1 MNLFKKTLAGVLAM
15 SMAASAVPFAG
26 MGIAAVQASAQDI
39 SSTMEWGTLRIGG
52 GGFVSGIVAG
62 KDVMYARTDVG
73 GAYKYNYDTES
84 WEQLFGF
91 INEADRGLL
100 SVDAMAID
108 PTDDDTVYFLCG
120 CAYFSSEKTV
130 IFKTTDGGKTFTEI
144 DVTSLIKVMG
154 NGDGRQCGE
163 SIAVD
168 PDNPNIIYAGGD
180 VMSDDKSLSALIK
193 STDGGKTWKPVIGYD
208 DLGLFSTTCKWPT
221 WGNVNARS
229 VTADAYNNQN
239 GVANIAIVGGKVY
252 VGTSIKGV
260 ANVHVANVKD
270 DKYSVLSKDLPTNV
284 FPSRINVDANGDLL
298 ISYIA
303 GLAFNGASG
312 GAYRYSPKTGKVSE
326 LFDTN
331 FGLGSVWAD
340 PNNPDHLIAGSC
352 GKWQSQLWQAWTE
365 EHGPAWGDQYFRSFD
380 GGKTWQNFSPGQTHG
395 WNQPLVSNYLQDGG
409 YSWIVDKAIH
419 WSGTVVTDPRNS
431 DRMFIT
437 SGNGVFICEN
447 LWSTDQDK
455 LPTFTFHPDGIE
467 EVVSLDFVSTADGL
481 DLSAIGD
488 YDGFVHEKEDKIGL
502 QYQPNMG
509 STSAIA
515 VCPQNTDVWARTA
528 NGDGNNTGSAYYT
541 LDRGKTWTA
550 FTPACTGGKLSITEL
565 KKGTYRII
573 NTSANGAV
581 SYSDDF
587 GKTWNKSSGIDAS
600 KTVYTLVDPKD
611 PSIVY
616 ASGVKYNEY
625 WASDMTKKEPTL
637 DECHYSFYISTDY
650 GKTFTAKTVC
660 RYDMCDSSGD
670 PAYLGDG
677 SIIVAGGWYG
687 MYKVSNKGASIEKLD
702 NVFYAKTVGYGAPEK
717 TGGLN
722 TLYMYG
728 RPAESD
734 PEGIYR
740 STDGG
745 KSWDCINTDHL
756 YGGTG
761 NGNYLVGD
769 MDEFGKVYMS
779 TVGCGIVYGKLTS
792 GSTTPTDD
800 ERIPKISA
808 EALENSVKLSWNKM
822 SDATKYAVYGYQN
835 GKWVKIDETSSTSY
849 TVKNLTAGK
858 SYKFAVVTY
867 AKGRWYNNY
876 AYPNAVTVTPKAA
889 SSVTYP
895 TNIKVNYS
903 EQYHQMQFVWD
914 KVSGADRY
922 GIAVYLAGKWRVQTS
937 NITTNSF
944 VTPKNLTPGMSYKVA
959 IAARVDGKWDTT
971 NALKNAVTV
980 TVK

>member
-1 MNLFKKTLAGVLAM
+1 MNLCKRIAAGLIALAVTAPMMTFGSNGAT
-15 SMAASAVPFAG
+15 AIKASAADLT
-26 MGIAAVQASAQDI
+26 SN
-39 SSTMEWGTLRIGG
+39 MEWGTLRIGG
-52 GGFVSGIVAG
+52 GGFVSGIVTG
-62 KDVMYARTDVG
+62 KAVMYARTDVG
-73 GAYKYNYDTES
+73 GAYKYNYDTEC

-100 SVDAMAID
+100 SVDAMAVD
-108 PTDDDTVYFLCG
+108 PTDDNTVYFLCG
-120 CAYFSSEKTV
+120 CAYFSAEKTV
-130 IFKTTDGGKTFTEI
+130 IFKTTDGGKTFKEI
-144 DVTSLIKVMG
+144 DVTNLIKVMG

-168 PDNPNIIYAGGD
+168 PDDPNIIYAGGD
-180 VMSDDKSLSALIK
+180 VTSDENSESALIK
-193 STDGGKTWKPVIGYD
+193 STDGGKTWKPVKGYD
-208 DLGLFSTTCKWPT
+208 DLGLFDSTTKWPT

-229 VTADAYNNQN
+229 VTSDAYNNQN
-239 GVANIAIVGGKVY
+239 GVANIAITGGKVY
-252 VGTSIKGV
+252 VGTSKKGV

-270 DKYSVLSKDLPTNV
+270 DKFTKLSSDLPTDV
-284 FPSRINVDANGDLL
+284 FPSRINIDPNGDLL
-298 ISYIA
+298 ITYIA

-312 GAYRYSPKTGKVSE
+312 GGYKYSPKTGKVSQIFE
-326 LFDTN
+326 SGV
-331 FGLGSVWAD
+331 GLGSIWAD
-340 PNNPDHLIAGSC
+340 PSNPDHLIAGSC
-352 GKWQSQLWQAWTE
+352 GKWQDQLWGPWTDD
-365 EHGPAWGDQYFRSFD
+365 HGAVWGDQYFRSFD
-380 GGKTWQNFSPGQTHG
+380 GGETWENFTPGKTHG
-395 WNQPLVSNYLQDGG
+395 WNQPLVSEYLQDGG
-409 YSWIVDKAIH
+409 YDWIREKAIH

-431 DRMFIT
+431 NRMFIT
-437 SGNGVFICEN
+437 SGNGVFVCDN

-467 EVVSLDFVSTADGL
+467 EVVSLDFVSTPDGL

-528 NGDGNNTGSAYYT
+528 NGDGNNTGSAFYT

-573 NTSANGAV
+573 NTSTGGAV

-611 PSIVY
+611 PSVIY

-625 WASDMTKKEPTL
+625 WASDMSKKEPTL
-637 DECHYSFYISTDY
+637 DECHYSFYVSTDY
-650 GKTFTAKTVC
+650 GKTFSAKTVC
-660 RYDMCDSSGD
+660 KYDMCDSTGD

-677 SIIVAGGWYG
+677 SIIVATGWYG
-687 MYKVSNKGASIEKLD
+687 MYKITDKGANIEKLD
-702 NVFYAKTVGYGAPEK
+702 NVYYAKTVGYGAPEK
-717 TGGLN
+717 TGGIN
-722 TLYMYG
+722 TLFMYG
-728 RPAESD
+728 KPAATD

-779 TVGCGIVYGKLTS
+779 TVGCGIVYGKLTD
-792 GSTTPTDD
+792 GTTPAPQPTDVYP
-800 ERIPKISA
+800 EIS
-808 EALENSVKLSWNKM
+808 S
-822 SDATKYAVYGYQN
+822 
-835 GKWVKIDETSSTSY
+835 ID
-849 TVKNLTAGK
+849 
-858 SYKFAVVTY
+858 
-867 AKGRWYNNY
+867 
-876 AYPNAVTVTPKAA
+876 
-889 SSVTYP
+889 
-895 TNIKVNYS
+895 YS
-903 EQYHQMQFVWD
+903 EKYHQVRFTWKPVE
-914 KVSGADRY
+914 GATNY
-922 GIAVYLAGKWRVQTS
+922 GIAVYLAGKWRIQTQS
-937 NITTNSF
+937 IAASATTYT
-944 VTPKNLTPGMSYKVA
+944 TPKNLTPGKSYRVA
-959 IAARVDGKWDTT
+959 IAAKVNGQWTAEQAIKH
-971 NALKNAVTV
+971 AVTI

>member
-52 GGFVSGIVAG
+52 GGFVSGIVTG

-73 GAYKYNYDTES
+73 GAYKYNYDTEC

-239 GVANIAIVGGKVY
+239 GVANIAITGGKVY

-312 GAYRYSPKTGKVSE
+312 GAYRYSPKTGKVTE

-340 PNNPDHLIAGSC
+340 PTNPDHLIAGSC
-352 GKWQSQLWQAWTE
+352 GKWQSQLWQEWTE

-409 YSWIVDKAIH
+409 YDWIVDKAIH
-419 WSGTVVTDPRNS
+419 WSGTVVTDPRNH

-437 SGNGVFICEN
+437 SGNGVFVCDN

-467 EVVSLDFVSTADGL
+467 EVVSLDFVSTPDGL

-550 FTPACTGGKLSITEL
+550 FKPACTGGKLSITEL

-650 GKTFTAKTVC
+650 GATFTAKTLC
-660 RYDMCDSSGD
+660 RYDMCDSTGD

-687 MYKVSNKGASIEKLD
+687 MYKVSNKGTSIEKLD

-745 KSWDCINTDHL
+745 YSWDCINTDHL

-779 TVGCGIVYGKLTS
+779 TVGCGIVYGKIAGNTS
-792 GSTTPTDD
+792 SG
-800 ERIPKISA
+800 EVKAPKIST
-808 EALENSVKLSWNKM
+808 ESLENSVKLSWNKV
-822 SDATKYAVYGYQN
+822 SGASKYAVYGEQN
-835 GKWVKIDETSSTSY
+835 NKWVKIAETSSTSY

-858 SYKFAVVTY
+858 SYKFAVLVY
-867 AKGRWYNNY
+867 ANGKWNSDYS
-876 AYPNAVTVTPKAA
+876 NAVTASPKAA
-889 SSVTYP
+889 STEITYP

-903 EQYHQMQFVWD
+903 EQFHQVQFVWD
-914 KVSGADRY
+914 KVSGADKY

-937 NITTNSF
+937 NVTTNSY
-944 VTPKNLTPGMSYKVA
+944 VTPKNLTPGMTYKVA
-959 IAARVDGKWDTT
+959 IAARVGGTWDTA
-971 NALKNAVTV
+971 NAIKNAVTV